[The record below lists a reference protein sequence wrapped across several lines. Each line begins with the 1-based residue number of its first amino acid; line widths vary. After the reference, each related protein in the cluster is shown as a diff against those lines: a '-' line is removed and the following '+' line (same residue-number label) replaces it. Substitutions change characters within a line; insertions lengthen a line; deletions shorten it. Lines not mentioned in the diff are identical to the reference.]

1 MEKGALFSNCKKY
14 RYTLCRIWNRNKSYA
29 VFIGLNPSVADANI
43 DDPTI
48 RRCIKYAK
56 DWNLGGLYMLN
67 LFSYIATN
75 PKVMKNKKYPIGKLN
90 DKWLLKISKDA
101 GIIIGAWGNDGSH
114 LMRSKSIKKLIPN
127 LYCLK
132 INNTGEPAHPLYQKA
147 NIIPSLL
154 K

>member
-1 MEKGALFSNCKKY
+1 MDKGAFFSNCKKY
-14 RYTLCRIWNRNKSYA
+14 RYTLWRIWDKNKPYA
-29 VFIGLNPSVADANI
+29 VFIGLNPSVADATI

-67 LFSYIATN
+67 LFSYIATD
-75 PKVMKNKKYPIGKLN
+75 PKEMKNNKYPIGKLN
-90 DKWLLKISKDA
+90 DECLIKISKEA

-127 LYCLK
+127 LHCLK
-132 INNTGEPAHPLYQKA
+132 INNTGEPAHPLYQKS